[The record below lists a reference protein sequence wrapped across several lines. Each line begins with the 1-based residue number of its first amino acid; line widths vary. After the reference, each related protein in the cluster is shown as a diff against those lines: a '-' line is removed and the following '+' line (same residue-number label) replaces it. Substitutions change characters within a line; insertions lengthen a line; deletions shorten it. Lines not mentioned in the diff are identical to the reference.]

1 MFEVGSDATAFRRV
15 FGLISTPL
23 LDSPEGGAIPAII
36 LLTICHCI
44 PPPEQWNEAVIPCH
58 CKSTKASDT
67 FESCE
72 FVKET
77 AAGSMP

>member
-44 PPPEQWNEAVIPCH
+44 PPPEQWNEASFH
-58 CKSTKASDT
+58 ATAKAQKLAIRSKAV
-67 FESCE
+67 S
-72 FVKET
+72 
-77 AAGSMP
+77 S